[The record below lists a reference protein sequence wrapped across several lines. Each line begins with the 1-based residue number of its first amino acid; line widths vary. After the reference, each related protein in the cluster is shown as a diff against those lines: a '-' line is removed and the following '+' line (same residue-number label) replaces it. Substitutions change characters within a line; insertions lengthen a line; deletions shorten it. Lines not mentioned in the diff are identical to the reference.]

1 MVMLVTRMAV
11 RIFVTNLDE
20 LFLGDLPVL
29 VLVHFLECFE
39 HNDYEDD
46 KLIMDYVHAG
56 ENCSTALFIN
66 KALSENSAPT

>member
-66 KALSENSAPT
+66 KALLDNSAPT